1 MRFQSR
7 QQWPVRRGLI
17 AAGAFAALGALAACG
32 SVGNTAGH
40 VPSAVVAPGTAAVG
54 RGVEGTGQP
63 VIISRAIASGRPV
76 ASTGKAA
83 LKQATRQPKAKS
95 SAASSSTAAQ
105 PSPTQPSSTGAPS
118 EAPTGGQG
126 GGDPSGQNPATSL
139 SGFTLKY
146 AQEFNGDSAPANW
159 HVYNNQT
166 PGGESSS
173 QAQWVES
180 MCTFSG
186 GEAHFMASGIDSC
199 GMQYMGAPQE
209 YGAFFARLQADDNPS
224 GEMFSDIFLLWP
236 SNFQWPPEIDIYE
249 DKADRTRTAATMFNT
264 VGSACGSS
272 PSISCLTPYSQ
283 SNDASNGVANSDTEW
298 HTYGVEWTPS
308 GVSWLIDGNVV
319 FSAPASQTPSGAQ
332 QPALP
337 MLMTLQ
343 SEDLQGGAGAAS
355 GTQTMSVDWVEQ
367 FSWNG

>member
-1 MRFQSR
+1 MQRDIQAR
-7 QQWPVRRGLI
+7 QQWPVRRGLV
-17 AAGAFAALGALAACG
+17 AAGAFAALGALAACSS
-32 SVGNTAGH
+32 SVANTAGH
-40 VPSAVVAPGTAAVG
+40 APSAVAKPGTAAVG
-54 RGVEGTGQP
+54 LSVQALGMP
-63 VIISRAIASGRPV
+63 SIISRAIASGRAV
-76 ASTGKAA
+76 APTGKAA
-83 LKQATRQPKAKS
+83 HKPATKQPKAEEFRDRRELTDRR
-95 SAASSSTAAQ
+95 AAEFDAAGFERRLR
-105 PSPTQPSSTGAPS
+105 PATSTGS
-118 EAPTGGQG
+118 QS
-126 GGDPSGQNPATSL
+126 GGDPSGENPASAL

-146 AQEFNGDSAPANW
+146 VQEFNGDSAPANW

-173 QAQWVES
+173 QAQWMES

-224 GEMFSDIFLLWP
+224 GELFTDIFLLWP

-249 DKADRTRTAATMFNT
+249 DKADRARTTATMFNT

-272 PSISCLTPYSQ
+272 PTISCLEPFEQ
-283 SNDASNGVANSDTEW
+283 GNDASNGVANSDTEW

-319 FSAPASQTPSGAQ
+319 FSAPASQMPSGGSS
-332 QPALP
+332 PHCRC
-337 MLMTLQ
+337 
-343 SEDLQGGAGAAS
+343 S
-355 GTQTMSVDWVEQ
+355 
-367 FSWNG
+367 